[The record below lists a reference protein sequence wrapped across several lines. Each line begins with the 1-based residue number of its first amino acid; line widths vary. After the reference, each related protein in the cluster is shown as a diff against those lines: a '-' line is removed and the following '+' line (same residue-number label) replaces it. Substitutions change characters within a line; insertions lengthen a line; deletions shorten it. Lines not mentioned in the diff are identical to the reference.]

1 MKIECLS
8 DDEQHEP
15 TAGVCAVPHLL
26 ICLDD
31 RCCRVV
37 VMVAVCESNN
47 NIQLARKLTLCFIH
61 RITDTRRVACGCST
75 KQDSNRTTTT

>member
-37 VMVAVCESNN
+37 VMVAVLCGGNAVVCAAF
-47 NIQLARKLTLCFIH
+47 LAWFVALCCGSAGWVGCCVVVVWQE
-61 RITDTRRVACGCST
+61 VAPSS
-75 KQDSNRTTTT
+75 K